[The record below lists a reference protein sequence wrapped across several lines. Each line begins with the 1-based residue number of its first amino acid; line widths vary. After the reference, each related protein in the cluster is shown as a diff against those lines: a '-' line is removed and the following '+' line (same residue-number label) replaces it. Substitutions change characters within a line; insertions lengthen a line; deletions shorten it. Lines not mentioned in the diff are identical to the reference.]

1 MAFGGQ
7 TASPFGTTAG
17 AFGQQQSP
25 VGTTVKFNPPTGTD
39 TMMKSGGQ
47 QSINTRHQCITC
59 MKEYENKSI
68 EELRFED
75 YSANRKGPGAGA
87 TVLTAGGG
95 GLFGAAQPSA
105 GLFGAQPQQ
114 QQQQGGMFGQQNKP
128 LFGAA
133 TTSAFGMPTASP
145 FR

>member
-1 MAFGGQ
+1 
-7 TASPFGTTAG
+7 
-17 AFGQQQSP
+17 
-25 VGTTVKFNPPTGTD
+25 
-39 TMMKSGGQ
+39 
-47 QSINTRHQCITC
+47 

-128 LFGAA
+128 LLRAA
-133 TTSAFGMPTASP
+133 TTLAFGMPTASP
-145 FR
+145 LR